1 MQALSQF
8 LARHATALMLAGV
21 ATGLLAQP
29 LAAMVSPFVLYLSM
43 GAMFLSA
50 LRIDPRQLK
59 AWAQR
64 TRLMAAVWVWTLL
77 IVPAVVWL
85 ALPWLNLPVY
95 MGVGLLLL
103 AATPP
108 IISVGPYCALLG
120 TDAEMLLTV
129 VLPATVISIVTLPLF
144 AALSGVA
151 GLSPGGMLMNLL
163 WVVGI
168 SLGGGF
174 ALRVWATPERIEQ
187 NASAWTLCMVLLMVF
202 IALGVTHGLTAQITQ
217 DPALVLQLLALTAL
231 FNLAW
236 QWAGWQV
243 FKRLTVQAA
252 MSVSLISGFRNVAVL
267 LGLVLGHVTPDLQ
280 LMLVMAQ
287 IQLFVL
293 PSVMKFLY
301 LRMGLTPTP

>member
-1 MQALSQF
+1 MRNLSHFLSQ
-8 LARHATALMLAGV
+8 HATALMLAGV
-21 ATGLLAQP
+21 SLGLLLQD
-29 LAAMVSPFVLYLSM
+29 LAALVSPYVLYMSM

-50 LRIDPRQLK
+50 LRIDPRQLR

-64 TRLMAAVWVWTLL
+64 TPLMVGVIAWTVVIIPSVVYLL
-77 IVPAVVWL
+77 LSVL
-85 ALPWLNLPVY
+85 HLPVY

-120 TDAEMLLTV
+120 TDAEMLLTM
-129 VLPATVISIVTLPLF
+129 VLPATVISILTLPFF
-144 AALSGVA
+144 AALSGVP

-174 ALRVWATPERIEQ
+174 ALRVWATPARIEQ
-187 NASAWTLCMVLLMVF
+187 HASAWTLCMVLLMVF
-202 IALGVTHGLTAQITQ
+202 IALGVTHGLTAKIVQ

-231 FNLAW
+231 FNLLW
-236 QWAGWQV
+236 QWVGWQV
-243 FKRLTVQAA
+243 FQRLTVQAA
-252 MSVSLISGFRNVAVL
+252 MSISLISGFRNVAVL
-267 LGLVLGHVTPDLQ
+267 LGLVLGHVSADLQ

-293 PSVMKFLY
+293 PSVMKHFY
-301 LRMGLTPTP
+301 LRMGLSPTP

>member
-1 MQALSQF
+1 MQALSSF
-8 LARHATALMLAGV
+8 LARHATALMLLGV

-50 LRIDPRQLK
+50 LRIDPRQLR

-77 IVPAVVWL
+77 VVPAVVWL
-85 ALPWLNLPVY
+85 ALPVLNLPVY

-120 TDAEMLLTV
+120 TDAEMLLTM
-129 VLPATVISIVTLPLF
+129 VLPATVISIITLPMF

-151 GLSPGGMLMNLL
+151 GLSPGGMLINLL

-168 SLGGGF
+168 SFGGG
-174 ALRVWATPERIEQ
+174 Q
-187 NASAWTLCMVLLMVF
+187 H
-202 IALGVTHGLTAQITQ
+202 HGQQHFGIGAQ
-217 DPALVLQLLALTAL
+217 
-231 FNLAW
+231 
-236 QWAGWQV
+236 
-243 FKRLTVQAA
+243 
-252 MSVSLISGFRNVAVL
+252 
-267 LGLVLGHVTPDLQ
+267 
-280 LMLVMAQ
+280 
-287 IQLFVL
+287 
-293 PSVMKFLY
+293 
-301 LRMGLTPTP
+301 

>member
-1 MQALSQF
+1 
-8 LARHATALMLAGV
+8 
-21 ATGLLAQP
+21 
-29 LAAMVSPFVLYLSM
+29 M

-50 LRIDPRQLK
+50 LRIDPRQLR

-77 IVPAVVWL
+77 VVPAVVWL
-85 ALPWLNLPVY
+85 ALPVLNLPIY

-120 TDAEMLLTV
+120 TDAEMLLTM

-187 NASAWTLCMVLLMVF
+187 NASAWTLCMVLLMIF

-217 DPALVLQLLALTAL
+217 DPAQVLQLLALIS
-231 FNLAW
+231 FYVM
-236 QWAGWQV
+236 V
-243 FKRLTVQAA
+243 F
-252 MSVSLISGFRNVAVL
+252 
-267 LGLVLGHVTPDLQ
+267 
-280 LMLVMAQ
+280 
-287 IQLFVL
+287 
-293 PSVMKFLY
+293 
-301 LRMGLTPTP
+301 

>member
-1 MQALSQF
+1 MRNLSHFLSQ
-8 LARHATALMLAGV
+8 HATALMLAGV
-21 ATGLLAQP
+21 SLGLLLQD
-29 LAAMVSPFVLYLSM
+29 LAALVSPYVLYMSM

-64 TRLMAAVWVWTLL
+64 TPLMVGVITWTVVVIPSVVYLL
-77 IVPAVVWL
+77 LSVL
-85 ALPWLNLPVY
+85 HLPVY

-120 TDAEMLLTV
+120 TDAEMLLTM
-129 VLPATVISIVTLPLF
+129 VLPATVISIFTLPFF
-144 AALSGVA
+144 AALSGVP

-174 ALRVWATPERIEQ
+174 ALRVWATPARIEQ
-187 NASAWTLCMVLLMVF
+187 HASTWTLCMVLLMVF
-202 IALGVTHGLTAQITQ
+202 IALGVTHGLSAQIVQ

-231 FNLAW
+231 FNLLW
-236 QWAGWQV
+236 QWVGWQV
-243 FKRLTVQAA
+243 FKRMPVQAA
-252 MSVSLISGFRNVAVL
+252 MSISLISGFRNVAVL
-267 LGLVLGHVTPDLQ
+267 LGLVLGHVSADLQ

-293 PSVMKFLY
+293 PSVMKHFY
-301 LRMGLTPTP
+301 LRMGLSPTP

>member
-120 TDAEMLLTV
+120 TDA
-129 VLPATVISIVTLPLF
+129 
-144 AALSGVA
+144 
-151 GLSPGGMLMNLL
+151 
-163 WVVGI
+163 
-168 SLGGGF
+168 
-174 ALRVWATPERIEQ
+174 
-187 NASAWTLCMVLLMVF
+187 
-202 IALGVTHGLTAQITQ
+202 
-217 DPALVLQLLALTAL
+217 
-231 FNLAW
+231 
-236 QWAGWQV
+236 
-243 FKRLTVQAA
+243 
-252 MSVSLISGFRNVAVL
+252 
-267 LGLVLGHVTPDLQ
+267 
-280 LMLVMAQ
+280 
-287 IQLFVL
+287 
-293 PSVMKFLY
+293 
-301 LRMGLTPTP
+301 

>member
-1 MQALSQF
+1 
-8 LARHATALMLAGV
+8 
-21 ATGLLAQP
+21 
-29 LAAMVSPFVLYLSM
+29 
-43 GAMFLSA
+43 
-50 LRIDPRQLK
+50 
-59 AWAQR
+59 
-64 TRLMAAVWVWTLL
+64 
-77 IVPAVVWL
+77 
-85 ALPWLNLPVY
+85 
-95 MGVGLLLL
+95 
-103 AATPP
+103 
-108 IISVGPYCALLG
+108 
-120 TDAEMLLTV
+120 
-129 VLPATVISIVTLPLF
+129 LPLF

-293 PSVMKFLY
+293 PSVMKFFY

>member
-1 MQALSQF
+1 
-8 LARHATALMLAGV
+8 
-21 ATGLLAQP
+21 
-29 LAAMVSPFVLYLSM
+29 
-43 GAMFLSA
+43 
-50 LRIDPRQLK
+50 
-59 AWAQR
+59 
-64 TRLMAAVWVWTLL
+64 
-77 IVPAVVWL
+77 
-85 ALPWLNLPVY
+85 LPWLNLPVY

-174 ALRVWATPERIEQ
+174 ALRVWATPARIEQ

-217 DPALVLQLLALTAL
+217 DPAQVLQLLALTAL

-236 QWAGWQV
+236 QWAGWLV

-267 LGLVLGHVTPDLQ
+267 LGLVLGHVSADLQ

-293 PSVMKFLY
+293 PSVMKHFY
-301 LRMGLTPTP
+301 LRMGLSPTP

>member
-1 MQALSQF
+1 
-8 LARHATALMLAGV
+8 
-21 ATGLLAQP
+21 
-29 LAAMVSPFVLYLSM
+29 
-43 GAMFLSA
+43 MFLSA

-85 ALPWLNLPVY
+85 ALPVLNLPVY

-293 PSVMKFLY
+293 PSVMKFFY

>member
-1 MQALSQF
+1 MRNLSHFLSQ
-8 LARHATALMLAGV
+8 HATALMLAGV
-21 ATGLLAQP
+21 SLGLLLQD
-29 LAAMVSPFVLYLSM
+29 LAALVSPYVLYMSM

-50 LRIDPRQLK
+50 LRIDPRQLR

-64 TRLMAAVWVWTLL
+64 TPLMVGVIAWTVVVIPSVVYLL
-77 IVPAVVWL
+77 LSVL
-85 ALPWLNLPVY
+85 HLPVY

-120 TDAEMLLTV
+120 TDAEMLLTM
-129 VLPATVISIVTLPLF
+129 VLPATVISILTLPFF
-144 AALSGVA
+144 AALSGVP

-174 ALRVWATPERIEQ
+174 ALRVWATPARIEQ
-187 NASAWTLCMVLLMVF
+187 HASAWTLCMVLLMVF
-202 IALGVTHGLTAQITQ
+202 IALGVTHGLTAQIVQ

-231 FNLAW
+231 FNLLW
-236 QWAGWQV
+236 QWVGWQV
-243 FKRLTVQAA
+243 FQRLTVQAA
-252 MSVSLISGFRNVAVL
+252 MSISLISGFRNVAVL
-267 LGLVLGHVTPDLQ
+267 LGLVLGHVSADLQ

-293 PSVMKFLY
+293 PSVMKHFY
-301 LRMGLTPTP
+301 LRMGLSPTP

>member
-1 MQALSQF
+1 MRNLSHFLSQ
-8 LARHATALMLAGV
+8 HATALMLAGV
-21 ATGLLAQP
+21 SLGLLLQD
-29 LAAMVSPFVLYLSM
+29 LAALVSPYVLYMSM

-50 LRIDPRQLK
+50 LRIDPRQLR

-64 TRLMAAVWVWTLL
+64 TPLMVGVIAWTVVIIPSVVYLL
-77 IVPAVVWL
+77 LSVL
-85 ALPWLNLPVY
+85 HLPVY

-120 TDAEMLLTV
+120 TDAEMLLTM
-129 VLPATVISIVTLPLF
+129 VLPATVISILTLPFF
-144 AALSGVA
+144 AALSGVP

-174 ALRVWATPERIEQ
+174 ALRVWATPARIEQ
-187 NASAWTLCMVLLMVF
+187 HASAWTLCMVLLMVF
-202 IALGVTHGLTAQITQ
+202 IALGVTHGLTAQIVQ

-231 FNLAW
+231 FNLLW
-236 QWAGWQV
+236 QWVGWQV
-243 FKRLTVQAA
+243 FQRLTVQAA
-252 MSVSLISGFRNVAVL
+252 MSISLISGFRNVAVL
-267 LGLVLGHVTPDLQ
+267 LGLVLGHVSADLQ

-293 PSVMKFLY
+293 PSVMKHFY
-301 LRMGLTPTP
+301 LRMGLSPTP

>member
-1 MQALSQF
+1 
-8 LARHATALMLAGV
+8 MLAGV
-21 ATGLLAQP
+21 SLGLLLQD
-29 LAAMVSPFVLYLSM
+29 LAALVSPYVLYMSM

-50 LRIDPRQLK
+50 LRIDPRQLR

-64 TRLMAAVWVWTLL
+64 TPLMVGVIAWTVVVIPSVVYLL
-77 IVPAVVWL
+77 LSVL
-85 ALPWLNLPVY
+85 HLPVY

-120 TDAEMLLTV
+120 TDAEMLLTM
-129 VLPATVISIVTLPLF
+129 VLPATVISILTLPFF
-144 AALSGVA
+144 AALSGVP

-174 ALRVWATPERIEQ
+174 ALRVWATPARIEQ
-187 NASAWTLCMVLLMVF
+187 HASAWTLCMVLLMVF
-202 IALGVTHGLTAQITQ
+202 IALGVTHGLTAQIVQ

-231 FNLAW
+231 FNLLW
-236 QWAGWQV
+236 QWVGWQV
-243 FKRLTVQAA
+243 FQRLTVQAA
-252 MSVSLISGFRNVAVL
+252 MSISLISGFRNVAVL
-267 LGLVLGHVTPDLQ
+267 LGLVLGHVSADLQ

-293 PSVMKFLY
+293 PSVMKHFY
-301 LRMGLTPTP
+301 LRMGLSPTP

>member
-1 MQALSQF
+1 MQALSSF
-8 LARHATALMLAGV
+8 LARHATALMLLGV

-50 LRIDPRQLK
+50 LRIDPRQLR

-77 IVPAVVWL
+77 VVPAVVWL
-85 ALPWLNLPVY
+85 ALPVLNLPVY

-120 TDAEMLLTV
+120 TDAEMLLTM
-129 VLPATVISIVTLPLF
+129 VLPATVISIITLPMF

-151 GLSPGGMLMNLL
+151 GLSPGGMLINLL

-174 ALRVWATPERIEQ
+174 ALRVWATPARIEQ

-202 IALGVTHGLTAQITQ
+202 IALGVTHGLT
-217 DPALVLQLLALTAL
+217 LTAL

-243 FKRLTVQAA
+243 FKRLSVQAA
-252 MSVSLISGFRNVAVL
+252 MSISLISGFRNVAVL

-293 PSVMKFLY
+293 PSVMKFFY